1 MLLLSQ
7 MDHPDLLNLLPAAG
21 DRLRMNE
28 PMSLHTTF
36 RIGGC
41 ADIYFEPESE
51 AEILQAIL
59 YCQSHGMPCTVLGN
73 GSNILVSDQGIR
85 GLVLAFGER
94 DADIHCDGSQITA
107 RAGAKIAAVAAFAA
121 RNSLSG
127 LEFAS
132 GIPGTLGGAILMN
145 AGAYEACMADVVIQT
160 DYLDKKMEHRQARGD
175 DHRFVYRSSY
185 FLENSAIILGAA
197 IQLKPGR
204 SEDILLRMT
213 DLAAR
218 RRASQP
224 LDLPS
229 AGSVFKRPPGFY
241 AGKLISECGLRGIRF
256 GDAQVSE
263 KHAGFIVN
271 RGQATARD
279 VRALMVHIQERVAA
293 ETGVHLEPEIRM
305 VGEWS
310 DWADRPAAESPV
322 ANPLAAE

>member
-7 MDHPDLLNLLPAAG
+7 TDHPDLVNLLLAAG
-21 DRLRMNE
+21 DRLRLNE

-51 AEILQAIL
+51 DEIQKAIL
-59 YCQSHGMPCTVLGN
+59 YSQSHSLPCTILGN

-85 GLVLAFGER
+85 GLVLAFGEPYAHMWR
-94 DADIHCDGSQITA
+94 DGSQIIA
-107 RAGAKIAAVAAFAA
+107 QAGARLAAVAAFAA
-121 RNSLSG
+121 HSGLSG

-145 AGAYEACMADVVIQT
+145 AGAYESCMADVIIQT
-160 DYLDKKMEHRQARGD
+160 DFLNDRMDHQQAQGNG
-175 DHRFVYRSSY
+175 HRFGYRSSY
-185 FLENSAIILGAA
+185 FLENASIILGAA
-197 IQLKPGR
+197 IQLKPDR
-204 SEDILLRMT
+204 SEDILLRMA

-229 AGSVFKRPPGFY
+229 AGSVFMRPPGFY
-241 AGKLISECGLRGIRF
+241 AGKLISDCGLRGVRF

-271 RGQATARD
+271 RGQATACD
-279 VRALMVHIQERVAA
+279 VRSMLVYVRDRVAA
-293 ETGVHLEPEIRM
+293 ETGVHLEPEIRII
-305 VGEWS
+305 GEWS
-310 DWADRPAAESPV
+310 GWADPSSPV
-322 ANPLAAE
+322 GSV